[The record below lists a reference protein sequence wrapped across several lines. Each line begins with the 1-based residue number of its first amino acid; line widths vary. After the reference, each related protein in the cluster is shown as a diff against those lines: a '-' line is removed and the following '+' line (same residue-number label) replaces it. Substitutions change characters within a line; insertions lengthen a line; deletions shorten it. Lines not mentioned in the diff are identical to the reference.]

1 MKKKNLKILNF
12 QKKDEYSCKRK
23 VLIKDL
29 IFNTSIGI
37 HDFEKKQKQQIKFN
51 IEIVINSSL
60 RPSNNNLN
68 TIVNYEDVISS
79 IKKYFTDSCMI
90 GNSIELEGDIF
101 KRGKWDSYTD
111 FSEKTKGLLYYISTL
126 ELKNADAYNI
136 NHIKEIV
143 QSHNKY

>member
-12 QKKDEYSCKRK
+12 QKKEEYSYKRK

-51 IEIVINSSL
+51 IEIDINSSL

-68 TIVNYEDVISS
+68 TIVNYEVVINS
-79 IKKYFTDSCMI
+79 IKTLTQKKHYDL
-90 GNSIELEGDIF
+90 LEVLAEDIF
-101 KRGKWDSYTD
+101 FNLFQNKNIIKIKLKIEKPEIIKNTASVGIKIIKKRK
-111 FSEKTKGLLYYISTL
+111 
-126 ELKNADAYNI
+126 
-136 NHIKEIV
+136 
-143 QSHNKY
+143 

>member
-12 QKKDEYSCKRK
+12 QKKEDYSYKRK

-51 IEIVINSSL
+51 IEIDINSSL
-60 RPSNNNLN
+60 KPSNTDLN

-79 IKKYFTDSCMI
+79 IKILTQKKHYDL
-90 GNSIELEGDIF
+90 LEVLAEDIF
-101 KRGKWDSYTD
+101 LDLFENKNIIKIKLKIEKPEIIKNTASVGIEIIKKRK
-111 FSEKTKGLLYYISTL
+111 
-126 ELKNADAYNI
+126 
-136 NHIKEIV
+136 
-143 QSHNKY
+143 